1 MPEPGLVA
9 AAGILD
15 GGAVQTI
22 AVGDLEAV
30 TAPARAGGV
39 RVVDLEARLL
49 QRLDEVD
56 RGALEVLDARRIDDD
71 ADAVKLRLA
80 VAFGCA
86 AVEAE
91 RVLEAAAPAAADR
104 DAQHL
109 GLAGRLLRHQRLHLA
124 RSTLGER
131 QGCRL
136 AGFDSCHLTEC
147 TRALRGQKRAYASAT
162 A

>member
-1 MPEPGLVA
+1 MPEPALVA

-56 RGALEVLDARRIDDD
+56 RGTLEVLDARRVDHD
-71 ADAVKLRLA
+71 ADAAELRLA
-80 VAFGCA
+80 VAFSGA
-86 AVEAE
+86 AVDTE
-91 RVLEAAAPAAADR
+91 RMRQASAAPAAE
-104 DAQHL
+104 
-109 GLAGRLLRHQRLHLA
+109 RHALH
-124 RSTLGER
+124 
-131 QGCRL
+131 
-136 AGFDSCHLTEC
+136 
-147 TRALRGQKRAYASAT
+147 
-162 A
+162 